1 MRTLL
6 ICHDAAPLDGEG
18 LTRWLGSFSTLAG
31 VVVIHEPR
39 QRLRKRIAREL
50 KRIGVWRFLDV
61 LAFRVVHRLVRATSD
76 RKWEAQALDRL
87 RTLFPRQPE
96 APEVHVSSPNSV
108 ETEAFLRN

>member
-6 ICHDAAPLDGEG
+6 ICHHSAPLDREG
-18 LTRWLGSFSTLAG
+18 LARWLGSFSTVAG

-61 LAFRVVHRLVRATSD
+61 LAFQVVYRLVRATSD

-87 RTLFPRQPE
+87 CSFFPRKPE
-96 APEVHVSSPNSV
+96 APEAHVSSPN
-108 ETEAFLRN
+108 